1 MSNAAQHCAFWRFA
15 HDRVRLLKGDKF
27 FCRDRA
33 LSIFIFS
40 AEKEIALVSIEQY
53 DPVRISK
60 NKSAKFTSRISWP

>member
-1 MSNAAQHCAFWRFA
+1 MLRSIARFGA
-15 HDRVRLLKGDKF
+15 LHMIGCGLLKGDKF